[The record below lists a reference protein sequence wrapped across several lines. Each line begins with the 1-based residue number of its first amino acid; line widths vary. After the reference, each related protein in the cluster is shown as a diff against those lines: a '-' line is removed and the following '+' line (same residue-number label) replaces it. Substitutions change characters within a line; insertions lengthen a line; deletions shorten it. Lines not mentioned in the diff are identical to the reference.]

1 MKASGFRDGLNKVF
15 LYFGKE
21 DEGAVDRSNTRPIVH
36 PTTLFTRT
44 KTRGRQ
50 TVKFVERG
58 LFAME
63 QIDCSA
69 GNGHCQRTAR
79 GLGGR
84 VTGPEGP
91 FPHSAEG
98 KGGPGCHFT

>member
-1 MKASGFRDGLNKVF
+1 M
-15 LYFGKE
+15 
-21 DEGAVDRSNTRPIVH
+21 
-36 PTTLFTRT
+36 
-44 KTRGRQ
+44 
-50 TVKFVERG
+50 KFVERG

-98 KGGPGCHFT
+98 KGGPGCHFTKMQPFSLQAPRHLGPGYPGIM